1 MRAGVTRSHTVRY
14 FAMVAA
20 GATLWGCWALFFR
33 PAGLAGPQ
41 NAFLVL
47 LAMSL
52 PAPFLFR
59 RDALRDRRATL
70 AMLVVALAD
79 AANTALFFAAMER
92 GPVSIAVLT
101 HYLAP
106 LLLALLAPW
115 VLGEERSTR
124 ALIGGPV
131 TLVGLALLIGRP
143 DGDFSGLTALLGA
156 GSACFYAIIVLA
168 AKQAARAYSPM
179 AVTSLH
185 APISAGVLLLCF
197 GDRVLPPTVDGG
209 TLLVLVGG
217 IVCGLI
223 GNILFHTG
231 LRHVPTAATAAL
243 TYLEPLTASL
253 VGWAFFSETLTPV
266 ALGGGLLVLVAGAWV
281 AAERR
286 ATLQAVPLRAAAR

>member
-1 MRAGVTRSHTVRY
+1 VRY

-33 PAGLAGPQ
+33 PAGLTGPQ
-41 NAFLVL
+41 NAVLVL
-47 LAMSL
+47 TAMSL

-70 AMLVVALAD
+70 ALLVVALAD

-92 GPVSIAVLT
+92 GPVSVAVLT

-115 VLGEERSTR
+115 VLGEARSTR
-124 ALIGGPV
+124 ALVGVPL

-143 DGDFSGLTALLGA
+143 DGGFSGMTALLGA

-179 AVTSLH
+179 AVTALH
-185 APISAGVLLLCF
+185 APLSVGVLLLGF
-197 GDRVLPPTVDGG
+197 GARALPPTVDGG
-209 TLLVLVGG
+209 TLLVLAGG
-217 IVCGLI
+217 VVCGLI

-231 LRHVPTAATAAL
+231 LRHVPTTATGAL

-253 VGWAFFSETLTPV
+253 VGWVFFSEPLTPL
-266 ALGGGLLVLVAGAWV
+266 ALCGGLLVLVAGAWV
-281 AAERR
+281 AAEPR
-286 ATLQAVPLRAAAR
+286 APHRAVTMHAATR